1 MNTED
6 KLMLKVD
13 RLLSHDALNQR
24 NILNNW
30 ERQFLTSVLAI
41 YRRINKYSL
50 VGLSPKQKNAT
61 YNILKNINFIL
72 IKSEIF

>member
-30 ERQFLTSVLAI
+30 ERQFLTRVLAI

-61 YNILKNINFIL
+61 YNILKKYKFHTD
-72 IKSEIF
+72 

>member
-24 NILNNW
+24 NILNNL

-61 YNILKNINFIL
+61 YNI
-72 IKSEIF
+72 

>member
-13 RLLSHDALNQR
+13 RLLSHDALNQS

-61 YNILKNINFIL
+61 YNI
-72 IKSEIF
+72 

>member
-30 ERQFLTSVLAI
+30 ERQFLTSVLA
-41 YRRINKYSL
+41 
-50 VGLSPKQKNAT
+50 GLSPKQKNAT
-61 YNILKNINFIL
+61 YNILKKYKFHTD
-72 IKSEIF
+72 

>member
-13 RLLSHDALNQR
+13 RLLSHDALNQS

-61 YNILKNINFIL
+61 YNILKKYKFHTD
-72 IKSEIF
+72 